1 MKAAVCRKF
10 NEPLTIEDL
19 SLRSPEQ
26 DEIRVR
32 LAACAIC
39 HSDMTYMRGHW
50 GGTLPAVFGHEAAG
64 YVIESGVNVDY
75 FSADEPVLVTL
86 LRSCGKCFY
95 CRRNQDSLCETEFP
109 LDHLSPLR
117 DAKNVAVAQGLRT
130 AGFAEEVVVD
140 QSQVIR
146 IPPDMPMDS
155 ACLLSCGVITGV
167 GAVRN
172 VASVISGSSVV
183 TIGAGGVG
191 INCIQGA
198 YLSNVERNIAVD
210 INDDKL
216 KMTYEFGATDVV
228 NAQTQNAEEVVR
240 SLTNGR
246 GADYVFVA
254 VGSSSAIEQSTHLI
268 RRGGMIVLVGMTA
281 SGIKTEFEP
290 LNLAND
296 AIQLIGSKM
305 RSTQLDV
312 DIPFLVSA
320 YNRGLLKLD
329 ELISHRFP
337 LSEINSAILEVEKG
351 LVMRNIIT
359 F

>member
-1 MKAAVCRKF
+1 M
-10 NEPLTIEDL
+10 
-19 SLRSPEQ
+19 
-26 DEIRVR
+26 
-32 LAACAIC
+32 
-39 HSDMTYMRGHW
+39 
-50 GGTLPAVFGHEAAG
+50 LPAVFGHEAAG
-64 YVIESGVNVDY
+64 YVIETGVNVDCL
-75 FSADEPVLVTL
+75 SANEPVLVTL

-95 CRRNQDSLCETEFP
+95 CRRNQDSLCETKFP
-109 LDHLSPLR
+109 LDDLSPLK
-117 DAKNVAVAQGLRT
+117 DAKNVMVAQGLRT

-146 IPPDMPMDS
+146 IPGDMPMDS

-172 VASVISGSSVV
+172 VASVTAGSSVV

-198 YLSNVERNIAVD
+198 FLSNVECNIAVD
-210 INDDKL
+210 VNDDKL
-216 KMTYEFGATDVV
+216 KMTYEFGATNVV
-228 NAQTQNAEEVVR
+228 NAQTENVKEVVR

-254 VGSSSAIEQSTHLI
+254 VGSPSAIDQSTHLI

-290 LNLAND
+290 LDIAND

-305 RSTQLDV
+305 GSTQLDV